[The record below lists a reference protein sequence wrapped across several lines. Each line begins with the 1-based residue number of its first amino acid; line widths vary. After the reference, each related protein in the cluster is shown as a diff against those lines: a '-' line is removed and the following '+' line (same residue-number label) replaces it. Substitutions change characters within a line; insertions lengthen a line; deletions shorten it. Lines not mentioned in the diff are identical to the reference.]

1 MRTILAWYS
10 RPVEGLEAAIAGL
23 LETGDLASVA
33 AAMMRGYGP
42 EILAYLN
49 RLSDVIWLFGR
60 LIEVN
65 AGVDA
70 RLRTGETVGPKWSK
84 AWK

>member
-1 MRTILAWYS
+1 VCRRAERIVVRLA
-10 RPVEGLEAAIAGL
+10 
-23 LETGDLASVA
+23 TGGVDLK
-33 AAMMRGYGP
+33 P
-42 EILAYLN
+42 EVLAYLN

-65 AGVDA
+65 AGIDA
-70 RLRTGETVGPKWSK
+70 RLRTGETVGPKWSR